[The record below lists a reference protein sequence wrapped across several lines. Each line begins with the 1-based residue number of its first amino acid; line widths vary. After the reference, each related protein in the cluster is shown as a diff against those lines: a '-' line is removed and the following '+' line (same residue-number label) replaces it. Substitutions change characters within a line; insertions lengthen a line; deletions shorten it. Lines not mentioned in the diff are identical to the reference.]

1 MSKRLF
7 LIILLMVAFGVATE
21 TQAAQPEKGIGAH
34 FLSMPDSL
42 LPLLTERNRQDLLD
56 FYQNNMEAKVRN
68 RMNSYV
74 RLDTLTDDYLRLTL
88 STVSSLQMKQL
99 QTTDSM
105 TIVCMV
111 RTVAAPARDSQVEF
125 YDTAWR
131 RLYWLELPVP
141 QTSDY
146 FDQAPDSV
154 ARMME
159 FAQRSVD
166 DLRLVD
172 VTIEPNQPVFTL
184 QIATDELAEDEKKVA
199 HRLVHH
205 IRYRWTGNEFAP
217 MG

>member
-141 QTSDY
+141 RTSDY

-217 MG
+217 MD